1 MQTLVLDLTDE
12 EDSRIKSL
20 AASAGLPLRDFV
32 VSKLFGRVNDA
43 MDETDYLLSSPAM
56 KQRLLDAMER
66 PSAERITFNNTQEVA
81 HALGV

>member
-66 PSAERITFNNTQEVA
+66 PSAERMTFNNTQEVA

>member
-32 VSKLFGRVNDA
+32 ISTLTGRANGAV
-43 MDETDYLLSSPAM
+43 DETDYLLSTPTM
-56 KQRLLDAMER
+56 RQRLLDAIER